1 MKNRGNRNSLV
12 FVKEYPPKS
21 EWYSSMGVYEDLVT
35 IFESA
40 NKKLI
45 KKDIDLI
52 KRKTSERT
60 ICGALMMHLKSSVW
74 GTPFSAY
81 NIDVEY
87 NRNRDGIV
95 KTILDNDMVVTNIT
109 CDLIVHSRGAF
120 IEQDNLIALEMK
132 KASRTEEE
140 KTKDKNRLVAL
151 TKSEYDTWSYDG
163 KTFPEHVC
171 RYILGI
177 YYEISLNF
185 KQVYL
190 EYYRQGEVVFSQIL
204 NV

>member
-12 FVKEYPPKS
+12 FNKAYPPKS
-21 EWYSSMGVYEDLVT
+21 EWYSSIDVYEDLIT

-52 KRKTSERT
+52 KRETSERT

-74 GTPFSAY
+74 GTPFSTY

-132 KASRTEEE
+132 KASRSKEE
-140 KTKDKNRLVAL
+140 KVKDKNRLIAL

-171 RYILGI
+171 RYILGV
-177 YYEISLNF
+177 YYEISKNYN
-185 KQVYL
+185 QIYL
-190 EYYRQGEVVFSQIL
+190 EYYRQGKMVFSQIL

>member
-21 EWYSSMGVYEDLVT
+21 EWYSSIDVYEDLIT

-40 NKKLI
+40 NRKLI

-52 KRKTSERT
+52 KRDTSERT

-74 GTPFSAY
+74 GTPFSTY

-95 KTILDNDMVVTNIT
+95 KTILDNDMVVTNVT

-132 KASRTEEE
+132 KASRSKEE
-140 KTKDKNRLVAL
+140 KTKDKNRLIAL
-151 TKSEYDTWSYDG
+151 TKSEYDTWSYDS
-163 KTFPEHVC
+163 KTFPKHVC
-171 RYILGI
+171 RYILGV
-177 YYEISLNF
+177 YYEISKDYN
-185 KQVYL
+185 QIYL
-190 EYYRQGEVVFSQIL
+190 EYYRQGKMVFSQIL

>member
-1 MKNRGNRNSLV
+1 MKNRDNRNSLV
-12 FVKEYPPKS
+12 FKTYPPKC
-21 EWYSSMGVYEDLVT
+21 EWYSSIDVYEDLIT

-45 KKDIDLI
+45 KKDINLI
-52 KRKTSERT
+52 KRETSERT
-60 ICGALMMHLKSSVW
+60 ICGALMMHLKSSLC

-81 NIDVEY
+81 NVDVEY

-132 KASRTEEE
+132 KANRTKEE
-140 KTKDKNRLVAL
+140 KDKDKNRLIAL

-163 KTFPEHVC
+163 KTFPKHVC
-171 RYILGI
+171 RYILGV
-177 YYEISLNF
+177 YYEISKDYN
-185 KQVYL
+185 QINL
-190 EYYRQGEVVFSQIL
+190 EYYRQGEMVFSQIL

>member
-21 EWYSSMGVYEDLVT
+21 EWYSSIDVYEDLIT

-40 NKKLI
+40 NRKLI

-52 KRKTSERT
+52 KRDTSERT

-74 GTPFSAY
+74 GTPFSTY

-95 KTILDNDMVVTNIT
+95 KTILDNDMVVTNVT

-132 KASRTEEE
+132 KASRSKEE
-140 KTKDKNRLVAL
+140 KTKDKNRLIAL

-163 KTFPEHVC
+163 KTFPKHVC
-171 RYILGI
+171 RYILGV
-177 YYEISLNF
+177 YYEISKDYN
-185 KQVYL
+185 QIYL
-190 EYYRQGEVVFSQIL
+190 EYYRQGKMVFSQIL